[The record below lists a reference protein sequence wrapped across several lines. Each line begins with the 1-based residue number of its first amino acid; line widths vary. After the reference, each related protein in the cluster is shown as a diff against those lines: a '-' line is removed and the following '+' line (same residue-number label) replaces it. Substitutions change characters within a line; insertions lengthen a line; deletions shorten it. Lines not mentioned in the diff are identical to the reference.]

1 MAPLLI
7 HAVASLKK
15 ASPSSPS
22 GECCRGVP
30 LCAPVIITIERTHST
45 TINKDGGKGDAPA
58 MTNK

>member
-7 HAVASLKK
+7 HAVASHKK
-15 ASPSSPS
+15 ASPSSLS

-30 LCAPVIITIERTHST
+30 PCAPVIITIERTHSA
-45 TINKDGGKGDAPA
+45 TINKDGGRGDAPA